1 MKFLKKM
8 ICLVLAIACA
18 FSSLSAY
25 KVNAAG
31 NDVVVKE
38 VDSKVIDVTDIN
50 TTIGNDIYMTNKQ
63 IISLECRANGDVNP
77 NHMDLKDLYLKVIP
91 DDKRIHFDFSA
102 YKLRDELRNAP
113 QEIRIILSCSYNYA
127 PLDTTITIK
136 LMNNNVTLYR
146 KLNLHVRNPL
156 CEIKRDDVNMYSDE
170 TVGLN
175 LQGMYA
181 STYFNGTY
189 DEAVDLTKA
198 TVESSN
204 PDVVAINNGILIAQN
219 EGTATVNVT
228 YNESYKGYV
237 LNKVNGFYEYDG
249 LKYLNSPTLQTS
261 FNVTVKNKIKGVS
274 FTETKVN
281 VKVGETYQQQPILEV
296 NKDGATTSYEWES
309 SNTRVA
315 TVNENGVVTVKN
327 EGDAIITVRT
337 TDKSKSVA
345 TYTVKGYDT
354 TEVVDNPNAEIV
366 KPGDNINSSKPSTI
380 VGPDGTK
387 YIKAQAPDGVKA
399 IAGKNS
405 IKVTWNA
412 VNGASAYVVYR
423 ASENSDYKQ
432 IGITAVNNFT
442 DKGAVYNKKYIY
454 KIVTTPLTGTI
465 GNSDMSEESNLV
477 NFKIKT
483 PKIKSVKKNKSK
495 YTIKISG
502 TTYAGYLIYVGKNK
516 KPKKVTAAVNKK
528 TVDLFLKKNKTYY
541 IRIKAY
547 AKVNNSNM
555 YSKFSKVKKIKTR

>member
-8 ICLVLAIACA
+8 ICLVLAIACV
-18 FSSLSAY
+18 FSSLSGY
-25 KVNAAG
+25 KVNAAKI
-31 NDVVVKE
+31 DVIERE
-38 VDSKVIDVTDIN
+38 VDSSVIDVTDLN
-50 TTIGNDIYMTNKQ
+50 TTIGDEIYMTDKQ
-63 IISLECRANGDVNP
+63 ILSLECRADDEINP
-77 NHMDLKDLYLKVIP
+77 NRMNLRGLNLIVIP
-91 DDKRIHFDFSA
+91 EDKRIQFSCSA
-102 YKLRDELRNAP
+102 YKLRDELRNSP
-113 QEIRIILSCSYNYA
+113 QEIRIILRCSYNYA
-127 PLDTTITIK
+127 PIDTTITIK
-136 LMNNNVTLYR
+136 LVNNNVTLSR

-156 CEIKRDDVNMYSDE
+156 CAVRRDDVNMYSDE

-189 DEAVDLTKA
+189 DGAVDLSNA
-198 TVESSN
+198 TVVSSN
-204 PDVVAINNGILIAQN
+204 PNVVSINNGTLVAQN

-228 YNESYKGYV
+228 CSESYKGYV

-249 LKYLNSPTLQTS
+249 LIYLNSPILQTS
-261 FNVTVKNKIKGVS
+261 FNVTVKNEIKGVY
-274 FTETKVN
+274 FTENKVN

-296 NKDGATTSYEWES
+296 NRDGATTSYEWES

-315 TVNENGVVTVKN
+315 TVDENGVVTVKN

-354 TEVVDNPNAEIV
+354 TEVVDNPNAEVV
-366 KPGDNINSSKPSTI
+366 KPGDNTNSSKPNTI

-399 IAGKNS
+399 IAKKNG

-454 KIVTTPLTGTI
+454 KIVTTPLTGAI

-483 PKIKSVKKNKSK
+483 PKIKSVKKNKGK

-502 TTYAGYLIYVGKNK
+502 TTYAGYLIYVGRNK
-516 KPKKVTAAVNKK
+516 KPKKVTAAVSKK

-555 YSKFSKVKKIKTR
+555 YSKFSKVKKIKT